1 MKNKKWFFWIVAGV
15 IALLGLGY
23 FVFPA
28 DFIPDVIAFI
38 GWLDDLIINL
48 LTLVAMTA
56 NVLFALGVLPIR
68 KKEPE
73 FTRDY
78 GDFGYYEER

>member
-1 MKNKKWFFWIVAGV
+1 MKNKKWIFWI
-15 IALLGLGY
+15 IAAVSAFLGLAY

-38 GWLDDLIINL
+38 GWLDDLIVNL
-48 LTLVAMTA
+48 LTLVAMSA
-56 NVLFALGVLPIR
+56 NVLLALGVLPLR

-73 FTRDY
+73 FARDC
-78 GDFGYYEER
+78 GDYGYYEER

>member
-1 MKNKKWFFWIVAGV
+1 MKKWIFWI
-15 IALLGLGY
+15 IAAVCVFVGLAY

-38 GWLDDLIINL
+38 GWLDDLVVNL
-48 LTLVAMTA
+48 LTLFAMTA
-56 NVLFALGVLPIR
+56 NVLLALGIFPLR

-73 FTRDY
+73 FASENEY
-78 GDFGYYEER
+78 GYYEER